1 VLLRGLPVHEE
12 HVLHLPSR
20 DRTAGFAL
28 LRPQS
33 DCPTHAI
40 MSGRVLP
47 PDLRASERHDVSQTR
62 TANLVTNIEEAL
74 HNLQD
79 WKLGVVEEQ
88 EVKAWI
94 DWIDK
99 V

>member
-1 VLLRGLPVHEE
+1 
-12 HVLHLPSR
+12 
-20 DRTAGFAL
+20 
-28 LRPQS
+28 
-33 DCPTHAI
+33 

-47 PDLRASERHDVSQTR
+47 PDLRESRRHDVSQTR
-62 TANLVTNIEEAL
+62 TPNIAAKIEEAL

-79 WKLGVVEEQ
+79 WKLGEAEEHEVE
-88 EVKAWI
+88 AWI